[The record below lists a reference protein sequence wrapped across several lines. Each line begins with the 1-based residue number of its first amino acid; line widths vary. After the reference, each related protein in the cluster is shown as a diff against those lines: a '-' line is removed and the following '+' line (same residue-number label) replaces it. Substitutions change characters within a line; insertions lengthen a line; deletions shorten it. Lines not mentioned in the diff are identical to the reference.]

1 MTMAVPTVI
10 GQLIVLFYNLA
21 DTFFIGRTGNPYMVA
36 GASLI
41 LPVFNIAS
49 ALAAIVGLGGG
60 TLISRLLGRNEREE
74 ASRVS
79 SFTFYAAALI
89 GLCWAVF
96 TLLFMNRIL
105 TLLGAV
111 LFFYGVRERDLSEDG
126 IRGRDVISSWG
137 MVLFFVV
144 SAGMLL
150 VG

>member
-1 MTMAVPTVI
+1 MAVPTVI
-10 GQLIVLFYNLA
+10 SQLIVLIYNMA
-21 DTFFIGRTGNPYMVA
+21 DTFYIGRTGNPYMVA

-105 TLLGAV
+105 TLLGA
-111 LFFYGVRERDLSEDG
+111 SENTFSYA
-126 IRGRDVISSWG
+126 RQYA
-137 MVLFFVV
+137 LCVV
-144 SAGMLL
+144 AA
-150 VG
+150 